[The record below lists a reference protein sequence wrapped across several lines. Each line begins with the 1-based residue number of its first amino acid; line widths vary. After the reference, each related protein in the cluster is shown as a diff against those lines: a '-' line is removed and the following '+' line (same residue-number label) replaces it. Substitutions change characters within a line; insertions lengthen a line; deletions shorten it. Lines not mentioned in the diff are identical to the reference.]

1 MGNVNKAM
9 SESVTRNQEFM
20 LASQRE
26 QLERQIHLQN
36 EMREKMLAL
45 QIARSREMLYWFG
58 AFYIIAGVGMIAG
71 YRRSRK
77 PGTLVPLL
85 PLTFILGYQTD
96 MCYGSKLARLKSEFM
111 CCLEAEN
118 ILGFERELVALPG
131 GLPTPASLDE
141 ARMRQEEARRLNK
154 VHEVFI

>member
-9 SESVTRNQEFM
+9 SESVSKNQEFM

-36 EMREKMLAL
+36 EMREKLLAM
-45 QIARSREMLYWFG
+45 QIARSRELLFWFG
-58 AFYIIAGVGMIAG
+58 AFYVIAGVGMIAG

-85 PLTFILGYQTD
+85 PLTFIFGYQTD
-96 MCYGSKLARLKSEFM
+96 MCYGSKLARLKM
-111 CCLEAEN
+111 EAEN

-141 ARMRQEEARRLNK
+141 ARMRHEEARRLNK
-154 VHEVFI
+154 AMYQHRSGYY